1 MKEVNKALVD
11 VIRAIMPL
19 YFKRGVIDIKTHH
32 RGVVVSCSAE
42 LGSFQVNGRIYYS
55 SERFDEMNAEEVNSA
70 ITRRLKW
77 NLVEEIWRKFPE
89 ADAYYVS
96 KELVF

>member
-1 MKEVNKALVD
+1 MKEVNKTLVD
-11 VIRAIMPL
+11 IIRAIMPL
-19 YFKRGVIDIKTHH
+19 YFKMEDINIEPHWKGVLI
-32 RGVVVSCSAE
+32 SSSAE
-42 LGSFQVNGRIYYS
+42 LGSFKVNGRVYYS

-96 KELVF
+96 KELTF

>member
-1 MKEVNKALVD
+1 MNKTLVD

-19 YFKRGVIDIKTHH
+19 YFKRGVIDIKPHH
-32 RGVVVSCSAE
+32 RGVIVSCSAE
-42 LGSFQVNGRIYYS
+42 LGSFQVNGRVYYS

-70 ITRRLKW
+70 ITRSLKW
-77 NLVEEIWRKFPE
+77 NIVEEIRRNFPE
-89 ADAYYVS
+89 ADAHHVS

>member
-1 MKEVNKALVD
+1 MKEVNKVLVD
-11 VIRAIMPL
+11 IIRVIFPL
-19 YFKRGVIDIKTHH
+19 YFKRGSIDIKPHH
-32 RGVVVSCSAE
+32 RGVVVSSSAE
-42 LGSFQVNGRIYYS
+42 LGSLQVNGRIYYS
-55 SERFDEMNAEEVNSA
+55 SERFDEMNAEEVNAA

-96 KELVF
+96 KELTF

>member
-1 MKEVNKALVD
+1 MKEINKTLVD

-19 YFKRGVIDIKTHH
+19 YFKRGVIDIKPHH
-32 RGVVVSCSAE
+32 RGVIVSCSAE
-42 LGSFQVNGRIYYS
+42 LGSLQVNGRIYYS

-89 ADAYYVS
+89 ADASYIS